1 MLTVGPDIFT
11 KHHSETHF
19 AQCGRAVEDGD
30 RSVTDGG
37 CIRLVLRSLSFQND
51 NGPQLLAYFE
61 DGIQKPQIVGV
72 KV

>member
-1 MLTVGPDIFT
+1 MAGALGTF
-11 KHHSETHF
+11 H
-19 AQCGRAVEDGD
+19 
-30 RSVTDGG
+30 
-37 CIRLVLRSLSFQND
+37 VLFLSQND